1 MIKKLHINLFTTI
14 CLLFFVSSVFGQS
27 VSITANPSSSIN
39 AVVGQ
44 SNHHALESIYLD
56 SEIGA
61 SNFIGAGNGITRIEF
76 SNNATNTSASLP
88 VTITG
93 YNIYMK
99 NVAATTTTFIT
110 GTYSLSGYTLV
121 YSGNFIVNASGSWNG
136 IDLTTPFER
145 TAGSNLQVLLI
156 RNSGTIQSGLSF
168 DCSVGNSV
176 SSTAPSCRRYN
187 SINPPVESSSSLS
200 ASTFRAAIKLVRAFA
215 NDAALTAFTSLPS
228 PSCFNT
234 NETISVTLNNA
245 GSNAIAASAAPVTLA
260 VTGANTFSSTVSN
273 TSSIASGGSTTIT
286 FTGVNLNNVGTNNIT
301 VYSSLPG
308 DAYTLNDTLKTTIT
322 TTTTTTSFPVI
333 TDAETSTLIFEHL
346 KILNGTRTLWNL
358 NSFFTASTTGAYKNS
373 DLTDSLYPKSGTK
386 YYIFDSW
393 SGTSSLGN
401 RVVLFAGC
409 FALPPTNGTNVY
421 DMKFWMSQ
429 DNSYPSDL
437 DSIYAVVSVDRGVT
451 WTRLLPGFGRAN
463 ASFTT
468 PGWIQRAVDI
478 TAYAGQTIQLGI
490 EGVSAYGNIIG
501 IDDIAVRAN
510 NPLPVTFTSF
520 SGLKDGVKNI
530 LQWSTTTEINNAFFS
545 LERSLDG
552 TNFSELTTINS
563 KALNGNSNAVLNYD
577 FTDVKPIVG
586 NNYYRL
592 KQVDKDGKFSY
603 SQIVLLKG
611 SKLNGISV
619 SAVYPNPAKDNVSII
634 FNAELAAKVNIAI
647 LDVAGKV
654 AQQKQTILNSGQ
666 TSYTSDIST
675 LRAGNY
681 IIKVTD
687 LSGAIINIQKLNK
700 Q

>member
-1 MIKKLHINLFTTI
+1 MKQILPS
-14 CLLFFVSSVFGQS
+14 LLFLLFSSVIVISSEAQT
-27 VSITANPSSSIN
+27 VSITANASTTQLNGLGHQNYHVSEYVYTETEIGVTNFLNAGSAIN
-39 AVVGQ
+39 KINLNATVVGTP
-44 SNHHALESIYLD
+44 NFFDNVKIYLK
-56 SEIGA
+56 
-61 SNFIGAGNGITRIEF
+61 
-76 SNNATNTSASLP
+76 
-88 VTITG
+88 
-93 YNIYMK
+93 NIPS
-99 NVAATTTTFIT
+99 TTTTLT
-110 GTYSLSGYTLV
+110 PGNYNTTGYTEV
-121 YSGNFIVNASGSWNG
+121 FSGTFTASAPGWVGVNLN
-136 IDLTTPFER
+136 TPFVR
-145 TAGSNLQVLLI
+145 TAGSNLQMMIERTDNV
-156 RNSGTIQSGLSF
+156 
-168 DCSVGNSV
+168 DH
-176 SSTAPSCRRYN
+176 STAAALFTWATANGNNLISSAATSRRHN
-187 SINPPVESSSSLS
+187 GIAALSGATALATSSFRV
-200 ASTFRAAIKLVRAFA
+200 AVQFISTAA

-234 NETISVTLNNA
+234 NQTISVTLNNA
-245 GSNAIAASAAPVTLA
+245 GSSAMAASAAPVTLA

-286 FTGVNLNNVGTNNIT
+286 FTGVNLNNPGTNNIT

-308 DAYTLNDTLKTTIT
+308 DASTLNDTLKTTIT
-322 TTTTTTSFPVI
+322 TTAITTSFPVI
-333 TDAETSTLIFEHL
+333 TGAETSTLIFEHL
-346 KILNGTRTLWNL
+346 KILNGTRTHWGL
-358 NSFFTASTTGAYKNS
+358 NSSLTASATGAYKNV
-373 DLTDSLYPKSGTK
+373 DLTDSLYPKAGTK
-386 YYIFDSW
+386 YYIFDSY
-393 SGTSSLGN
+393 SGASSLGN

-429 DNSYPSDL
+429 DNSYPTDL
-437 DSIYAVVSVDRGVT
+437 DSIYAVVSVDKGVT
-451 WTRLLPGFGRAN
+451 WTRLLPGFGRVN
-463 ASFTT
+463 ASFPT

-552 TNFSELTTINS
+552 TNFSELTIINS

-586 NNYYRL
+586 KNYYRL

-611 SKLNGISV
+611 SKLNGVSV
-619 SAVYPNPAKDNVSII
+619 SAVYPNPAKDNVSIV
-634 FNAELAAKVNIAI
+634 FNAELATRVNIAI
-647 LDVAGKV
+647 VDVAGKIV
-654 AQQKQTILNSGQ
+654 QQKQATLNNGQ
-666 TSYTSDIST
+666 TSYISDIST